1 MGTSG
6 DLPNTIQKVLLAC
19 GILASLLYVG
29 TDILAGL
36 LKKGYRF
43 DSQSGSVLSAFGTTT
58 RPFVLPLML
67 TAYILLIAFAVGV
80 WFSADRNWAMWVT
93 AGLLAGYAVFSMVAI
108 AFFPAHLDEAVNTRA
123 NTMNVIISAVSV
135 LLFLLAIGFG
145 AIANRDWFR
154 YYSIGTLLVFVVLAI
169 FRLSGV
175 FPVPSGQSLV
185 GVQER
190 TMMYGE
196 LLWLVLQAI
205 VLLRA

>member
-6 DLPNTIQKVLLAC
+6 ELPNTIQKVLLAC

-29 TDILAGL
+29 TDIFAGL
-36 LKKGYRF
+36 SKKGYRF

-67 TAYILLIAFAVGV
+67 IAYVLLIAFTAGA
-80 WFSADRNWAMWVT
+80 WSFADRNLAMRVM
-93 AGLLAGYAVFSMVAI
+93 ASLLAGYAVFSMVVV
-108 AFFPAHLDEAVNTRA
+108 AFFPAHLDEAVNNRA
-123 NTMNVIISAVSV
+123 NSMNVIISAVSV
-135 LLFLLAIGFG
+135 LLFLLAMGFG
-145 AIANRDWFR
+145 AFANRDWFR
-154 YYSIGTLLVFVVLAI
+154 YYSIGTLLVFLVLAI

-175 FPVPSGQSLV
+175 IHVPSGQSLV

-196 LLWLVLQAI
+196 LLWLMLQSI

>member
-1 MGTSG
+1 MGLSS
-6 DLPNTIQKVLLAC
+6 DLSNSILKFLLVC

-58 RPFVLPLML
+58 RPFVLPLF
-67 TAYILLIAFAVGV
+67 LIANILFISFALGV
-80 WFSADRNWAMWVT
+80 WFSADGNLAMRVM
-93 AGLLAGYAVFSMVAI
+93 AGLLSGYAVFSILAI
-108 AFFPAHLDEAVNTRA
+108 AFFPAHLDESKNTRA
-123 NTMNVIISAVSV
+123 NTMNVIISAVGV
-135 LLFLLAIGFG
+135 LLFLLAMGFG
-145 AIANRDWFR
+145 TYANHDWFR
-154 YYSIGTLLVFVVLAI
+154 YYSIGTLLVFFVLAV

-175 FPVPSGQSLV
+175 IPVPSGQSIV

-205 VLLRA
+205 VLL

>member
-1 MGTSG
+1 MGTAG
-6 DLPNTIQKVLLAC
+6 DLPDTIHKLLLAC
-19 GILASLLYVG
+19 GIFASLLYLG

-36 LKKGYRF
+36 SKKGYRY
-43 DSQSGSVLSAFGTTT
+43 DSQSGSVLSAFGTAT

-67 TAYILLIAFAVGV
+67 VAYILFIAFALGV
-80 WFSADRNWAMWVT
+80 WFSADGNLAMRVT
-93 AGLLAGYAVFSMVAI
+93 AGLLAGYAVFSMLAI
-108 AFFPAHLDEAVNTRA
+108 AFFPAHLDQAVNTRA
-123 NTMNVIISAVSV
+123 NTMNVIISAVGV

-145 AIANRDWFR
+145 ASANGNWFR
-154 YYSIGTLLVFVVLAI
+154 YYSIGTLLVFLVLAI

-175 FPVPSGQSLV
+175 FPVPPGQSLV

-196 LLWLVLQAI
+196 LLWLVLQAV

>member
-6 DLPNTIQKVLLAC
+6 DLPNAIEKFLLAC
-19 GILASLLYVG
+19 GIFASLLYVG

-36 LKKGYRF
+36 SKKGYRF

-67 TAYILLIAFAVGV
+67 MAYILFIAFAVGV
-80 WFSADRNWAMWVT
+80 WFSADRNLAMRLT
-93 AGLLAGYAVFSMVAI
+93 AGLLTGYAVFSMLAI
-108 AFFPAHLDEAVNTRA
+108 ALFPAHLDEALNTRA
-123 NTMNVIISAVSV
+123 NTMNVIIGAVGV

-145 AIANRDWFR
+145 ASANRDWFR
-154 YYSIGTLLVFVVLAI
+154 YYSIGTLLVFLALAI

-175 FPVPSGQSLV
+175 IRVPSGQSLV

>member
-6 DLPNTIQKVLLAC
+6 DLPNTIHKLLLAC
-19 GILASLLYVG
+19 GIFASLLYLG

-36 LKKGYRF
+36 SKKGYRF
-43 DSQSGSVLSAFGTTT
+43 DSQSGSVLSAFGTAT
-58 RPFVLPLML
+58 RPLVLPLML
-67 TAYILLIAFAVGV
+67 MAYILFIAFASGV
-80 WFSADRNWAMWVT
+80 WFSADGNLAMRVM
-93 AGLLAGYAVFSMVAI
+93 AGLLAGYAVFSMLAM

-123 NTMNVIISAVSV
+123 NTMNVIISAVGV

-145 AIANRDWFR
+145 AWANRDWFR
-154 YYSIGTLLVFVVLAI
+154 SYSIATLLAFLVLAV

-175 FPVPSGQSLV
+175 IAVRAGQSLV

-196 LLWLVLQAI
+196 LLWLALQAV

>member
-1 MGTSG
+1 MRISG
-6 DLPNTIQKVLLAC
+6 DLPNTIEKFLLAC
-19 GILASLLYVG
+19 GIFASLLYVG

-36 LKKGYRF
+36 LKKSYRF

-67 TAYILLIAFAVGV
+67 IAYILFFAFAVGV
-80 WFSADRNWAMWVT
+80 WFSADRNLAMRVT
-93 AGLLAGYAVFSMVAI
+93 AGLLAGYTVFSILAI
-108 AFFPAHLDEAVNTRA
+108 ALFPAHLDEAVNTRA
-123 NTMNVIISAVSV
+123 NTMNVIISAGGV
-135 LLFLLAIGFG
+135 LFFLLAIGFG
-145 AIANRDWFR
+145 VSANRDWFR
-154 YYSIGTLLVFVVLAI
+154 YYSIGTLLVFLVLAI

-175 FPVPSGQSLV
+175 FPVPSGKSLV

-205 VLLRA
+205 ILLRA

>member
-1 MGTSG
+1 M
-6 DLPNTIQKVLLAC
+6 IQKFLLAC
-19 GILASLLYVG
+19 GIFASLLYVG

-58 RPFVLPLML
+58 RPFVLPLIL
-67 TAYILLIAFAVGV
+67 TAYILFFAFAVGV
-80 WFSADRNWAMWVT
+80 WFSADRNWAMRIT
-93 AGLLAGYAVFSMVAI
+93 AGLLAGYAFFSMVAI

-123 NTMNVIISAVSV
+123 NTMNVIIMAVSV
-135 LLFLLAIGFG
+135 LLFLLTISFG

-154 YYSIGTLLVFVVLAI
+154 YYSIGTLLVFLLLAI
-169 FRLSGV
+169 FRLSGI

>member
-1 MGTSG
+1 MGPSG
-6 DLPNTIQKVLLAC
+6 DLPNTIQKFLLAC
-19 GILASLLYVG
+19 GIFASLLYVG

-58 RPFVLPLML
+58 RLFVLPLIL
-67 TAYILLIAFAVGV
+67 LAYILFITFAVGV
-80 WFSADRNWAMWVT
+80 WFSADRNLAMRVM
-93 AGLLAGYAVFSMVAI
+93 AGLLAGYAVFSMLAI
-108 AFFPAHLDEAVNTRA
+108 AFFPAHLDEVVNTRA
-123 NTMNVIISAVSV
+123 NTMNVVINAVSV

-145 AIANRDWFR
+145 ASANRDWFR
-154 YYSIGTLLVFVVLAI
+154 YYSIGTLLVFLILAI

-175 FPVPSGQSLV
+175 IQAPPGQSLV

-196 LLWLVLQAI
+196 LPWLVIQAI